1 MTKYTEINVVVVVP
15 SMSTWHA
22 EFAMSLLGMV
32 MYFQNNHVKGATL
45 QMIRVVNKR
54 GSILPNLRLQGL
66 KAAKEVGATHI
77 LWLDSDHEFQ
87 PSLLNDLLKHEK
99 DVVAA
104 NCAVKTLP
112 SMPTARAFNPEDLK
126 GDPVYTDWN
135 SHGLQRV
142 WRIGTGIMLMSE
154 RAFKQI
160 PHDAF
165 AMSYIESTD
174 SYRGEDWGVCE
185 ALEKAGCPIF
195 IDHDVSNECSHIGN
209 FKYTHDYVGHVQM
222 PEGHEEGTE

>member
-1 MTKYTEINVVVVVP
+1 MTKYTELNVAVIVP

-22 EFAMSLLGMV
+22 EFAMSLIGML
-32 MYFQNNHVKGATL
+32 MYFQNNQACGA
-45 QMIRVVNKR
+45 RVQTVRVINKR
-54 GSILPNLRLQGL
+54 GSILPNLRLAGL
-66 KAAKEVGATHI
+66 KDAKAVEATHI

-87 PSLLNDLLKHEK
+87 PSLLNDLLRHEK

-104 NCAVKTLP
+104 NCAIKTFP
-112 SMPTARAFNPEDLK
+112 SMPTARGFDPNDPK
-126 GDPVYTDWN
+126 GVPIYTDWD
-135 SHGLQRV
+135 SHGLEKV

-160 PHDAF
+160 PHSAF
-165 AMSYIESTD
+165 AMTYMESTD

-185 ALEKAGCPIF
+185 ALEKVGCPIF

-209 FKYTHDYVGHVQM
+209 FKYTHEFVGQIQM
-222 PEGHEEGTE
+222 PEGHEEGA